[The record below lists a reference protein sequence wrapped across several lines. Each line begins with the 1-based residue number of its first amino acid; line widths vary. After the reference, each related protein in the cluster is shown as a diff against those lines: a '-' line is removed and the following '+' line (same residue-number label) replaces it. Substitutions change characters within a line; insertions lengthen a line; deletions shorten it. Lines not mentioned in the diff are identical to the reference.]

1 MEAAYMNKYGYM
13 SGMADEMAQYVDY
26 KIRSGFQERSFI
38 HRMKKFDSF
47 CFARGIANISFT
59 EEDSKAWSTKRPNEA
74 EPCHYARINFAK
86 NFMIYLSRKGYS
98 VYIPKDIKS
107 IPPTFTPHI
116 YTDDE
121 ITRYFHAVD
130 TYDPR
135 GGNRKNRIQLPV
147 LFRLLYCCGTRL
159 NETLGI
165 RKKDVDLK
173 EGIIALYETK
183 NNCARYI
190 VVSDELKSL
199 LNRYAERCFYEL
211 SDDDYIFSCSNGH
224 RLSGDFLYE
233 LHRKFLDR
241 AGIPYIGNGNGP
253 RVHDFR
259 HTFAVRSFKQ
269 LVDSGK
275 DLYVALPILSTY
287 LGHKTIYAT
296 ERYLRLTVS
305 IYPYIAKKWETSI
318 NEIFGKENADEKN

>member
-1 MEAAYMNKYGYM
+1 MPNH
-13 SGMADEMAQYVDY
+13 
-26 KIRSGFQERSFI
+26 RSILPYSPPLPRTY
-38 HRMKKFDSF
+38 
-47 CFARGIANISFT
+47 AIA
-59 EEDSKAWSTKRPNEA
+59 P
-74 EPCHYARINFAK
+74 
-86 NFMIYLSRKGYS
+86 
-98 VYIPKDIKS
+98 
-107 IPPTFTPHI
+107 
-116 YTDDE
+116 
-121 ITRYFHAVD
+121 
-130 TYDPR
+130 
-135 GGNRKNRIQLPV
+135 
-147 LFRLLYCCGTRL
+147 
-159 NETLGI
+159 
-165 RKKDVDLK
+165 KKDVDLK